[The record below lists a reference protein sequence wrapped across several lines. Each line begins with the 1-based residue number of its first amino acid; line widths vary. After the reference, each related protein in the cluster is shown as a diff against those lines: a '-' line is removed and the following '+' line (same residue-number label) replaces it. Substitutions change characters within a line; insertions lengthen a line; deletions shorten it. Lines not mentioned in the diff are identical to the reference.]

1 MDVEAAARRW
11 AETWRAAWPAQDE
24 DAVVGVYAED
34 AVYLSHPFREPHRG
48 KAGVREYVRQAFAE
62 EADVECWFGEPVAAG
77 NRAAVE
83 YWAVLKED
91 SREVTL
97 AGTSVLRFRADGL
110 VEEHRDY
117 WVMEDGRRLPP
128 LGWGR

>member
-1 MDVEAAARRW
+1 MDVDAAVRRW

-24 DAVVGVYAED
+24 DAVVGLYAED

-48 KAGVREYVRQAFAE
+48 TAGAREYVRQAFAE
-62 EADVECWFGEPVAAG
+62 EATVECWFGEPVAAG

-83 YWAVLKED
+83 YWAVLQEGG
-91 SREVTL
+91 REVTL
-97 AGTSVLRFRADGL
+97 AGTTVLRFRPDGL

-117 WVMEDGRRLPP
+117 WTMKDGRRLPP
-128 LGWGR
+128 PGWGR